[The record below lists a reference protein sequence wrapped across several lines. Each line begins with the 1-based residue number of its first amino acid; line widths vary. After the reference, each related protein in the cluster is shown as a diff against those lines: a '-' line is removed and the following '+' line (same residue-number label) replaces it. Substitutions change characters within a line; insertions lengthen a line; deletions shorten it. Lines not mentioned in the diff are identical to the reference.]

1 MEKNKERVLA
11 YSLAKVISFE
21 DLAAVSGGGLVVV
34 VKPRGLRGKV
44 GRILMFVLMSMLIGK
59 WL

>member
-21 DLAAVSGGGLVVV
+21 DLAAVSGGGVSCSSQTTGPSGQSRQDLDV
-34 VKPRGLRGKV
+34 
-44 GRILMFVLMSMLIGK
+44 RIDVHVD
-59 WL
+59 W